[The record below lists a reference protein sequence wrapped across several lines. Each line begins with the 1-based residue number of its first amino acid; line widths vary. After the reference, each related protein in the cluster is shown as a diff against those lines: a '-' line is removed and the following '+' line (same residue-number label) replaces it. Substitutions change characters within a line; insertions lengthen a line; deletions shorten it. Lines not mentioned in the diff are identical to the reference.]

1 MSEVQP
7 FILIV
12 DDDLAVRESL
22 SFSLKLDGLNV
33 QAYQD
38 GAELMASPDLPR
50 ADCLVLDHHMPDMD
64 GFQLLAKLRAAG
76 CRHPAI
82 LLTSHMT
89 APLQRRAGTAG
100 FHQVI
105 EKPIQGSGLLEC
117 IHDVQRL
124 AQPI

>member
-1 MSEVQP
+1 MIEVQP

-22 SFSLKLDGLNV
+22 SFSLMLDGLEV
-33 QAYQD
+33 QACQD
-38 GAELMASPDLPR
+38 GADLVTHPDLSR
-50 ADCLVLDHHMPDMD
+50 ADCLVLDHHMPEMD
-64 GFQLLAKLRAAG
+64 GFQLLAKVRARG

-89 APLQRRAGTAG
+89 DALQRRAAMAG

-117 IHDVQRL
+117 IHDVLRL
-124 AQPI
+124 AQPT